1 MEYKRSLYNTL
12 TLGGYAV
19 SAASKE
25 SIVPGVFEFS
35 FDIRT
40 IPEENVAE
48 FARRF
53 KSVVEKLTSNVEVKV
68 TSVANSIV
76 AKESK
81 IAYIVR
87 RCARKILGYS
97 PRETISSG
105 RLDISYYMVSNIDAI
120 AYGPG
125 ECSQPHRVDEYIKL
139 SSIFK
144 AVRVYEA
151 VIRELFNYNVT

>member
-1 MEYKRSLYNTL
+1 MVYKRSLYNTL

-19 SAASKE
+19 SATNKE
-25 SIVPGVFEFS
+25 SIVPGVFKFS

-53 KSVVEKLTSNVEVKV
+53 KSAVENLMSNVEVKI
-68 TSVANSIV
+68 TSMANGIA

-81 IAYIVR
+81 IAYVVR
-87 RCARKILGYS
+87 KCARNILGYS

-105 RLDISYYMVSNIDAI
+105 RLDIS
-120 AYGPG
+120 
-125 ECSQPHRVDEYIKL
+125 
-139 SSIFK
+139 
-144 AVRVYEA
+144 
-151 VIRELFNYNVT
+151 